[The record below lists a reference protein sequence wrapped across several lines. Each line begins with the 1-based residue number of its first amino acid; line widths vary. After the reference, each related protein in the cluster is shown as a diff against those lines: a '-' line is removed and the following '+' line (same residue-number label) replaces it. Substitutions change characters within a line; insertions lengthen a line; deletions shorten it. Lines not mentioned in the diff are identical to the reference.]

1 MKVVAELGASHGGSL
16 QTALDL
22 MYAAKEAGCDAFKLQ
37 TLTPENIAAPG
48 VLLTKGPWAGREL
61 RDLYREVMT
70 PWDWHPRL
78 FAEGS
83 SLGIEV
89 FSTAFDVEAVAFLE
103 SLETPRHKI
112 ASPEISDYR
121 LIEAIAATGKPVYVS
136 DGLASPADL
145 RKALLILSGR
155 EVTVLRCV
163 SEYPAD
169 PASFGIGEIAEYS
182 CSWGLSDHSLTT
194 TAAVVATVMGAQV
207 IEKHIRMPID
217 GSTPDCRFAI
227 TPEQMQETVQAVRDA
242 RAMLTTERPANGS
255 HGGLK
260 KSLWII
266 KPVEAGEVAS
276 DANVRALRPDD
287 GCDPF
292 LWPVLKGGRFRAS
305 HPANVPL
312 EEAMISLDDERT

>member
-1 MKVVAELGASHGGSL
+1 VKVVAELGASHGGSL
-16 QTALDL
+16 LTALDL

-48 VLLTKGPWAGREL
+48 VRLTKGPWAGREL

-70 PWDWHPRL
+70 PWEWHHRL
-78 FAEGS
+78 FWEGKK
-83 SLGIEV
+83 LGIEV
-89 FSTAFDVEAVAFLE
+89 FSTAFDPAAVAFLE
-103 SLETPRHKI
+103 ELDTPRYKI
-112 ASPEISDYR
+112 ASPEISDYP

-136 DGLASPADL
+136 DGLASAADL
-145 RKALLILSGR
+145 RKAALVLSGR
-155 EVTVLRCV
+155 QVTILRCV

-169 PASFGIGEIAEYS
+169 PADFGLKDIAYVTS
-182 CSWGLSDHSLTT
+182 RWGLSDHSLTT
-194 TAAVVATVMGAQV
+194 TAAVVATAMRASVL
-207 IEKHIRMPID
+207 EKHIRMKD
-217 GSTPDCRFAI
+217 DVTTPDCRFAL
-227 TPEQMQETVQAVRDA
+227 TPDQMKETVQAVRDTV
-242 RAMLTTERPANGS
+242 AMMTAERPANGS

-266 KPVEAGEVAS
+266 KPVEAGDVAS